1 MGSFAGQS
9 ITNRGSGSTGVLS
22 TLTTN
27 RPASA
32 DTVGGTN
39 IGTARENS
47 VPALRNGIFH
57 SVDPE
62 HALRL
67 RQFIKRVNLI
77 KDQYLYQQ
85 DDRMGM
91 IYFPE
96 SAVVSEFQILEDGRT
111 IEVGIIGNEG
121 AIGTP
126 SAFSSCRAANC
137 TQVCVP
143 GTALVIGRDI
153 FQREVM
159 SDPRLQ
165 LVLHN
170 YLNAQIK
177 QLSQRVV
184 CNTFHSVEQR
194 FCTWLLTLRSR
205 SHRERFRLTHEH
217 VARVLGVHRPSV
229 TCIAQ
234 TLREKKLIDY
244 GRARLVICD
253 PTGLERLACR
263 CSADL
268 HTSATVPGIWRDGN
282 LPYQT
287 V

>member
-1 MGSFAGQS
+1 METYTGRSGES
-9 ITNRGSGSTGVLS
+9 RGSGSTGVLS
-22 TLTTN
+22 SL
-27 RPASA
+27 RGSQP
-32 DTVGGTN
+32 VGSETQNGYPVAT
-39 IGTARENS
+39 IKETS
-47 VPALRNGIFH
+47 VPRLGNSLLQ

-62 HALRL
+62 HFLRL
-67 RQFIKRVNLI
+67 RQFVKRVSLI

-85 DDRMGM
+85 DDRMGV

-96 SAVVSEFQILEDGRT
+96 SVVLSEFQILEDGRT

-121 AIGTP
+121 AVGIP
-126 SAFSSCRAANC
+126 SAFNSCRAANC
-137 TQVCVP
+137 TQVCIP
-143 GTALVIGRDI
+143 GTALAIGRDV
-153 FQREVM
+153 FEREVI

-170 YLNAQIK
+170 YLNGQIK

-194 FCTWLLTLRSR
+194 FCTWLLTLKNR

-234 TLREKKLIDY
+234 TLRAKKLIDY

-253 PTGLERLACR
+253 PVGLERLACR

-268 HTSATVPGIWRDGN
+268 HASAMAH
-282 LPYQT
+282 
-287 V
+287 